1 MRELT
6 HEQKK
11 ILHAYLMTFTSDFGK
26 IVLDDLKKSFFDKVV
41 PDHDLENH
49 SLLVKRVTEQGV
61 YLKIIRMMERAAE
74 EIERANGVTP
84 AVMPLVERDMP
95 EED

>member
-1 MRELT
+1 
-6 HEQKK
+6 
-11 ILHAYLMTFTSDFGK
+11 
-26 IVLDDLKKSFFDKVV
+26 
-41 PDHDLENH
+41 
-49 SLLVKRVTEQGV
+49 LVKRVTEQGV